1 MICHFLSPRTN
12 LTQFLISP
20 KFGIIMRFILI
31 IALMFSL
38 SETYAQDKE
47 NETTKPSWSEEM
59 PEMLDAPEMD
69 VNSDLDTDIDLEI
82 EGLDRRDVFNDSDDD
97 SEVQDFPI
105 DLEENSNDEV
115 DQASLDQLAE
125 DQAAAEQLA
134 KDQAA
139 AEQLAKDQAA
149 AEQLAKDQAAAEQ
162 LAKDQ
167 AAAEQLA
174 KDQAAAEQLVKD
186 QAAAEQLAKDQ
197 AAAEQ
202 LAKDQSAAEQLVK
215 DQAAAEQLAND
226 QAAEEQ
232 FANDQDIPDSV
243 VTIETPTEQL
253 EANSNQEAA
262 PYNWY
267 KVNDALP
274 RYPSR
279 AARSNEEG
287 WVEVN
292 VEINPNGD
300 VVNAIVAD
308 SFRNAR
314 TFHKSAISAVKQ
326 WKFDPPINYGI
337 NENQFKS
344 FRILFKL

>member
-167 AAAEQLA
+167 AAAEQLV
-174 KDQAAAEQLVKD
+174 KDQAAAEQLARDQAAAEQLLKDQAAAEQLARD

-197 AAAEQ
+197 AT
-202 LAKDQSAAEQLVK
+202 
-215 DQAAAEQLAND
+215 AEQLAND
-226 QAAEEQ
+226 QDKPE
-232 FANDQDIPDSV
+232 DSV
-243 VTIETPTEQL
+243 VTNETPTEQL
-253 EANSNQEAA
+253 EANSNQEAT

-287 WVEVN
+287 WVEVD

-308 SFRNAR
+308 SYRNAR